1 MEERIDFVL
10 EPGVIIFAILFL
22 VGINLLLA
30 AVIYPYFRG
39 SSDAEETE
47 ETEAAPEPE
56 EDFESVSASADDEAF
71 EQRVDE
77 FLEDVRSEKVE

>member
-39 SSDAEETE
+39 GSDAEEAEDTE
-47 ETEAAPEPE
+47 VAPEPE
-56 EDFESVSASADDEAF
+56 EDFESVSASADEEAF